1 SDEVGEHRE
10 RRAVLYQEGADGP
23 GGGDEDRGAD
33 DGPEPRADGDRRAG
47 TETDLWGFGLRR
59 EEQFDP
65 FGSVAGHPL
74 RLGLLDSPLPH
85 VVLDGAFEQR
95 PEMLQ
100 DQVALPRVETVELLD
115 DAVGISGLRRAD
127 QAQDGPQP
135 RGPLVV
141 AIQPVY
147 APADRGEVVEFF

>member
-1 SDEVGEHRE
+1 SGDVRGIQLGLFRPQPVLAVVPFGAGDDDGGEPAQSDEVGEHRE

-115 DAVGISGLRRAD
+115 D
-127 QAQDGPQP
+127 
-135 RGPLVV
+135 
-141 AIQPVY
+141 
-147 APADRGEVVEFF
+147 